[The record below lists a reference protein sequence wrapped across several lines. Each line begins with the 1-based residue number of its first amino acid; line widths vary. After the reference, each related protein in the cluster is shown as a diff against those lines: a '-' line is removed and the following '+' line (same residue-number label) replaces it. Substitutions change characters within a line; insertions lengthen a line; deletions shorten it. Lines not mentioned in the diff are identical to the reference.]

1 MAKSRDSSLFVG
13 NDEAGQR
20 LALLL
25 SLTRTAV
32 ACGINPEAY
41 IADVLIRGQTWPAS
55 RIDEL
60 LPWNWKPPA

>member
-1 MAKSRDSSLFVG
+1 MG

-20 LALLL
+20 LAILL

-60 LPWNWKPPA
+60 LPWNWKAPT